1 MYKKI
6 LKVLEKAWEFGIKVT
21 EIELTEEQ
29 ARDLMSDLGTPVGLE
44 QSVPIETLNTDYGE
58 VRVVIE

>member
-6 LKVLEKAWEFGIKVT
+6 IKVLEKAWEFGIKVT

-29 ARDLMSDLGTPVGLE
+29 ARDLMNDLGTPVGLE
-44 QSVPIETLNTDYGE
+44 ESVVIETLNTDYGE
-58 VRVVIE
+58 VRIVIE